1 MHACVLSAN
10 PGAPGHHAGVPASAM
25 LQQAMERFARADKG
39 AVLLLQGS
47 LRAQVSDFQARTLA
61 V

>member
-1 MHACVLSAN
+1 
-10 PGAPGHHAGVPASAM
+10 M
-25 LQQAMERFARADKG
+25 LQLAMERFARADKG